1 MSVKSFT
8 LYKEF
13 NDLIKLLK
21 DEDKEAKVVYA
32 IWKYMFEDKY
42 IVLDKEQQ
50 AIFDN
55 LKRPLDKIKIKSKN
69 KLNKIKIK
77 SKNKLNKI
85 KIKSKLNQKE
95 NEKESHQDVN
105 VNVNDNVYVNNNKL
119 LEKENKKEKEK
130 NLIEFM
136 EDNGFTLYPVDYE
149 LVNLWDDTDLTRY
162 AIKQAVLNKKFS
174 TKYVD
179 KILSAYKSKG
189 ITSISDAMRD
199 DEEFSE
205 SKKHKADTPNWL
217 DKEIKEEP
225 LTEKEEQEL
234 KAVLQEF
241 Q

>member
-8 LYKEF
+8 IYKEF

-21 DEDKEAKVVYA
+21 DEDKEARIIYA
-32 IWKYMFEDKY
+32 IWKYMFEDKS
-42 IVLDKEQQ
+42 VDLNEEQQ

-55 LKRPLDKIKIKSKN
+55 LKRPLD
-69 KLNKIKIK
+69 KIKIK

-105 VNVNDNVYVNNNKL
+105 VNVNDNVYVNNKL

-149 LVNLWDDTDLTRY
+149 LISLWEDTDLTRY
-162 AIKQAVLNKKFS
+162 AIKQSVLNKKFS

-179 KILSAYKSKG
+179 KILATYKSKG
-189 ITSISDAMRD
+189 ITSVSEAIED
-199 DEEFSE
+199 DENFNE
-205 SKKHKADTPNWL
+205 SKKHKLDTPNWL

-241 Q
+241 QE

>member
-8 LYKEF
+8 IYKEF

-21 DEDKEAKVVYA
+21 DEDKESRVVYA

-42 IVLDKEQQ
+42 IILDNEQQ

-55 LKRPLDKIKIKSKN
+55 LKRPLDKIKT
-69 KLNKIKIK
+69 K

-105 VNVNDNVYVNNNKL
+105 VNVNDNVCVNNNL
-119 LEKENKKEKEK
+119 LEEKENKKEKEK

-149 LVNLWDDTDLTRY
+149 LISLWEDTDLTRY
-162 AIKQAVLNKKFS
+162 AIKQSVLNKKFS

-179 KILSAYKSKG
+179 KILATYKSKG
-189 ITSISDAMRD
+189 ITSVSEAIED
-199 DEEFSE
+199 DENFNE
-205 SKKHKADTPNWL
+205 SKKHKLDTPNWL

-234 KAVLQEF
+234 KAVLQVF
-241 Q
+241 QE

>member
-21 DEDKEAKVVYA
+21 DEDKEAKVAYA

-55 LKRPLDKIKIKSKN
+55 LKRPLDKIKT
-69 KLNKIKIK
+69 K

-95 NEKESHQDVN
+95 NEKKSHQDVN

-136 EDNGFTLYPVDYE
+136 EDNGFALYPIDFE
-149 LVNLWDDTDLTRY
+149 LVSTWEDTDLTRY

-189 ITSISDAMRD
+189 ITNISDAMRD

-205 SKKHKADTPNWL
+205 SKKHKTDTPNWL

-241 Q
+241 QE

>member
-42 IVLDKEQQ
+42 IVLDNEQQ

-55 LKRPLDKIKIKSKN
+55 LKRPLD
-69 KLNKIKIK
+69 KIKIK

-149 LVNLWDDTDLTRY
+149 LVNLWEDTDLTRY

-189 ITSISDAMRD
+189 ITNISDAMRD

-205 SKKHKADTPNWL
+205 SKKHKTDTPNWL

-241 Q
+241 QE

>member
-55 LKRPLDKIKIKSKN
+55 LKRPLDKIKIKSK
-69 KLNKIKIK
+69 
-77 SKNKLNKI
+77 S
-85 KIKSKLNQKE
+85 NQKE

-149 LVNLWDDTDLTRY
+149 LVNLWEDNDLTRY

-189 ITSISDAMRD
+189 ITNISDAMRD

-205 SKKHKADTPNWL
+205 SKKHKTDTPNWL

-241 Q
+241 QE

>member
-1 MSVKSFT
+1 MPVKSFT

-21 DEDKEAKVVYA
+21 DEEKEAKVVYA

-77 SKNKLNKI
+77 SK
-85 KIKSKLNQKE
+85 LNQKE
-95 NEKESHQDVN
+95 NEIKSHQDVS

-119 LEKENKKEKEK
+119 LEEKEN

-136 EDNGFTLYPVDYE
+136 EDNGFNLYPVDFE
-149 LVNLWDDTDLTRY
+149 LVSLWEDNDLTRY
-162 AIKQAVLNKKFS
+162 AISQAVLNKIFS

-179 KILSAYKSKG
+179 RILSAYKSKG
-189 ITSISDAMRD
+189 ITSV
-199 DEEFSE
+199 SE
-205 SKKHKADTPNWL
+205 AIKDSEKFNKSKESNTSKKIVEPPDWL
-217 DKEIKEEP
+217 NKNFKEERN
-225 LTEKEEQEL
+225 LTEEDERIIKKLRESD
-234 KAVLQEF
+234 
-241 Q
+241 

>member
-55 LKRPLDKIKIKSKN
+55 LKRPLDKIKIKS
-69 KLNKIKIK
+69 
-77 SKNKLNKI
+77 
-85 KIKSKLNQKE
+85 
-95 NEKESHQDVN
+95 HQDVN

-149 LVNLWDDTDLTRY
+149 LVNLWEDNDLTRY

-189 ITSISDAMRD
+189 ITNISDAMRD

-205 SKKHKADTPNWL
+205 SKKHKTDTPNWL

-241 Q
+241 QE